1 MLIHVLVLLCSEV
14 MDLLADK
21 FTGTPRPQ
29 PTKFAI
35 KAKIYV
41 IAAGKLINSV
51 HASLIRLTNT
61 MTGRRCGYSLI

>member
-1 MLIHVLVLLCSEV
+1 MELLIHALMLLYSEV

-41 IAAGKLINSV
+41 VAAGQLITSN
-51 HASLIRLTNT
+51 ALL
-61 MTGRRCGYSLI
+61 

>member
-1 MLIHVLVLLCSEV
+1 

-41 IAAGKLINSV
+41 DAAGQLITSNV
-51 HASLIRLTNT
+51 LL
-61 MTGRRCGYSLI
+61 

>member
-1 MLIHVLVLLCSEV
+1 MDLRESMLYEFPLSNQMELLIRALVFLCSEV

-41 IAAGKLINSV
+41 VAAGQLITSN
-51 HASLIRLTNT
+51 ALL
-61 MTGRRCGYSLI
+61 